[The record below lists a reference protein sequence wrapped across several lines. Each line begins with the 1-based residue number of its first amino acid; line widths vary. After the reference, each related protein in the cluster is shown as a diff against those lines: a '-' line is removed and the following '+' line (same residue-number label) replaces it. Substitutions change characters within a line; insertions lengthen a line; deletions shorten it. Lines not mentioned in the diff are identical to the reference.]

1 MRRYGMGFTMT
12 GKENQFFSLICAAD
26 IMDRAVKGVHVML
39 FGVFQH
45 LDIADARTADDG
57 N

>member
-12 GKENQFFSLICAAD
+12 GKENQFFSLIRAAD
-26 IMDRAVKGVHVML
+26 IMDRTIKGVHVML